1 MRILKIAALL
11 AAAPLALAANSAP
24 QPLPLPAPIPVSRDI
39 PYPGTMT
46 IRVDAT
52 DVERGILDVRQ
63 TIPVEGGRTT
73 LLFPQWMPGGH
84 SPRGSL
90 KDIAGIEFRSG
101 GKRLAWQRDP
111 VDVFAFHVDVPEGAR
126 SIEVALKLLTP
137 TATDQGRITMTREM
151 LNIQPEASSLYP
163 AGYFTRQIPVTY
175 IVTYPKGWQ
184 AATALRPA
192 ATDGNTVTYG
202 TVSYETLV
210 DSPIFAGKY
219 FRKDDL
225 GQDVTLNTVADSARE
240 LDVPPALLE
249 KHRNLV
255 TQAVKLFGARHFDHY
270 DFLHAITDRMG
281 SIGLEHHRCS
291 ENQNEPGYFLDW
303 QGSLPDHNLLPH
315 EFVHSWNGKFR
326 RPADLWTPDFR
337 YPMRGSLLWVYEGQ
351 TQFWGY
357 VLEARSGLSTKQE
370 VLDKMA
376 GIAASLE
383 TRAGREWRPLV
394 DTTNDPIIS
403 QRRPKGWLSYQRNED
418 YYAEGMMIWLEADA
432 IIREGT
438 KGTRGLDDFAK
449 AFFGINDGDWGEV
462 TYTRDDLITTLNGV
476 YAYDWRGFLA
486 NKVDTAPAGTVL
498 NGFTKSGYTL
508 TYADT
513 PTPAATA
520 AAKAGKTV
528 DFTYSLGLATN
539 KDAKITTVQWDG
551 PAFDAGLT
559 LDQTIIAIDGRA
571 WSEDAAK
578 AAITAA
584 KGRTAPIV
592 LTVKRGDSV
601 RDVPVK
607 WNDGL
612 RYPRFVKTGKGDG
625 PLDRLLAARA

>member
-1 MRILKIAALL
+1 MKAHKIAALI

-24 QPLPLPAPIPVSRDI
+24 QPLPLPAPVPMSRDI

-52 DVERGILDVRQ
+52 DIERGILDVKQ
-63 TIPVEGGRTT
+63 TIPVEGGPVI

-84 SPRGSL
+84 SPRGAL
-90 KDIAGIEFRSG
+90 KDIAGLEFRSG
-101 GKRLAWQRDP
+101 GKKLNWTRDP
-111 VDVFAFHVDVPEGAR
+111 VEVFAMHVDVPEGAK
-126 SIEVALKLLTP
+126 SVDVTLKLLTP
-137 TATDQGRITMTREM
+137 TATDQGRISITREM
-151 LNIQPEASSLYP
+151 MNIQPEASSLYP

-192 ATDGNTVTYG
+192 ATNGDTVTYG
-202 TVSYETLV
+202 TVPYETLV

-225 GQDVTLNTVADSARE
+225 GYGVTLNTVADDPKE
-240 LDVPPALLE
+240 LVVPADVLQ
-249 KHRNLV
+249 KHRNLA

-270 DFLHAITDRMG
+270 DFLHAVTDRMG
-281 SIGLEHHRCS
+281 GIGLEHHRSS
-291 ENQNEPGYFLDW
+291 ENQNDPDYFTDW

-315 EFVHSWNGKFR
+315 EFTHSWNGKFR
-326 RPADLWTPDFR
+326 RPADLWTPDYR
-337 YPMRGSLLWVYEGQ
+337 YPMRGSGLWVYEGQ

-357 VLEARSGLSTKQE
+357 MLEARSGLSTKQE
-370 VLDKMA
+370 VLDKLA
-376 GIAASLE
+376 LVAASLE
-383 TRAGREWRPLV
+383 TRAGREWRPLI
-394 DTTNDPIIS
+394 DTTNDPIIA
-403 QRRPKGWLSYQRNED
+403 QRRPKGWVSYERSED
-418 YYAEGMMIWLEADA
+418 YYNEGMMIWIEADA

-438 KGTRGLDDFAK
+438 KGARGMDDFAK

-462 TYTRDDLITTLNGV
+462 VYTRDDLINTLNSV
-476 YAYDWRGFLA
+476 YPYDWRTFFVK
-486 NKVDTAPAGTVL
+486 KVDTAPAGTVL

-508 TYADT
+508 TYTDT
-513 PTPAATA
+513 PTPAAMA
-520 AAKAGKTV
+520 AAKAAKSM

-539 KDAKITTVQWDG
+539 KDAKITSVAWDG

-559 LDQTIIAIDGRA
+559 LDQTIVAIDGRV

-584 KGRTAPIV
+584 KGRTAPIT

-601 RDVPVK
+601 RDVAVK
-607 WNDGL
+607 WNGGL

-625 PLDRLLAARA
+625 PLDKLLAPRP